1 MNIHESTLST
11 PIGFLESRHHTE
23 TKHLPEKNELVMCS
37 MFRHGVLQSR
47 QNNDSICI
55 ANGQLQL
62 TDVIYFRKLYFAINT
77 ALFTR
82 HLNMALFVV

>member
-1 MNIHESTLST
+1 
-11 PIGFLESRHHTE
+11 
-23 TKHLPEKNELVMCS
+23 MCS